1 MKKYCLLLVLSIL
14 VLLASSFLVQGQY
27 ASHTDALKA
36 ASNNSQYSQ
45 YYIFPAPQNPK
56 THVTA
61 PKQFDIENNT
71 PNTVYF
77 SYLMQPV
84 PYSQY
89 EPVMHEGNFLWIQG
103 DKNWTQYVVV
113 PQGAVVPILAISPA
127 GGVGDIDIID
137 STGIPL
143 KYNYFFYPDSRL
155 LFYADSLGQHTM
167 TFVINGKMSN
177 QVIIDVTGS
186 YQPARYFLPISTA
199 ASDYMRI
206 AKSNN
211 PEEPEYESAT

>member
-1 MKKYCLLLVLSIL
+1 MHRKPLQAIL
-14 VLLASSFLVQGQY
+14 NTLNITSFLR
-27 ASHTDALKA
+27 HK
-36 ASNNSQYSQ
+36 
-45 YYIFPAPQNPK
+45 IPK
-56 THVTA
+56 RTA
-61 PKQFDIENNT
+61 PEQFDIENNT

-89 EPVMHEGNFLWIQG
+89 EPVMHEGNSLWIQG
-103 DKNWTQYVVV
+103 DKNWTQYAVV

-177 QVIIDVTGS
+177 QVIIGVTGP

-211 PEEPEYESAT
+211 PEEPEYQSAT